1 MAYTSSDLTNIETAI
16 LALATGTRLV
26 RVTINGKTKEYAQ
39 ADLKQLEALRNTI
52 KSEVNAT
59 ALKPRFVLTRT
70 SKGL

>member
-26 RVTINGKTKEYAQ
+26 RVVINGKSKEYAQ

-52 KSEVNAT
+52 KSEVNA
-59 ALKPRFVLTRT
+59 AAEKPRFVLTRT

>member
-1 MAYTSSDLTNIETAI
+1 MAYSAADLTSIQAAI

-26 RVTINGKTKEYAQ
+26 RVTINGKTKEYAE

-52 KSEVNAT
+52 KSEISAT
-59 ALKPRFVLTRT
+59 AGNPRFVLTRS